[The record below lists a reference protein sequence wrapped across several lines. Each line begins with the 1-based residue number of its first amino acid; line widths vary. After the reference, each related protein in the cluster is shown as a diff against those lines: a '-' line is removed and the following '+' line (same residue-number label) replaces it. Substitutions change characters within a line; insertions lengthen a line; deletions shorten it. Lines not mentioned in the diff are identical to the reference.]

1 MDKKDVKDGIIN
13 MAKEAEV
20 KLTGALLKWKDKAE
34 GREAPDPETID
45 RKSRIIADRAND
57 IFKRRG
63 KTILKEFKD
72 VYFKKTAGKEDSS
85 K

>member
-1 MDKKDVKDGIIN
+1 MDKKDVKDGIKNI
-13 MAKEAEV
+13 AKEAEV
-20 KLTGALLKWKDKAE
+20 KLTGALLKWKDRAD

-45 RKSRIIADRAND
+45 RKSRIIADRANE

-63 KTILKEFKD
+63 KNILREFKD
-72 VYFKKTAGKEDSS
+72 VYIKKAAKREDSA